1 MKKVWVL
8 FIREFQAYFYSPM
21 AYVVLTTFLI
31 ISGYFFSMILA
42 ATEEASLRYTFSNM
56 AITLLFICPLITMRL
71 LAEERKSG
79 TIETLM
85 TDPVREVEVVLGKF
99 FAALL
104 FYIMLLI
111 PTCGYIIIL
120 RLVGNP
126 DTGPIISGY
135 IGLVLMGTVFIS
147 IGVLAS
153 SLSKN
158 QIVAGVITLTSLLL
172 LWVIGWAGELNTGV
186 FAKTLLYLGFFDHF
200 QSLQKGIIDT
210 KDVIYYISTAVL
222 FLFLTVRTLE
232 ARKWK

>member
-42 ATEEASLRYTFSNM
+42 ATEEASLRYTFSYM

-120 RLVGNP
+120 RLVGSP

-153 SLSKN
+153 SMSKN
-158 QIVAGVITLTSLLL
+158 QIVAGVITLVSLLL
-172 LWVIGWAGELNTGV
+172 FWVIGWAGELNTGA
-186 FAKTLLYLGFFDHF
+186 FAKILLYLGFFDHF